1 MSTFQLEIVTP
12 TKTLDQGGVSY
23 VRCPGTKGLFG
34 VMGGHTEAIFA
45 LAVGE
50 IKVRKD
56 GNTSDLS
63 TSCGYAEVTRE
74 KVSLLLETVEEARE
88 IDASR
93 AQEASD
99 RAKARLSKKE
109 GDEVRARES
118 LFRAVNRL
126 KVSSR

>member
-34 VMGGHTEAIFA
+34 VMGGHTEALFA

-50 IKVRKD
+50 IKVTKD
-56 GNTSDLS
+56 GNTSYLS
-63 TSCGYAEVTRE
+63 TSGGYAEVTRE
-74 KVSLLLETVEEARE
+74 KVQLLLETVEEAQG
-88 IDASR
+88 IDAPR
-93 AQEASD
+93 AQEACD

-109 GDEVRARES
+109 GDEVRTRAALS
-118 LFRAVNRL
+118 RAVNRL

>member
-12 TKTLDQGGVSY
+12 TKTLDQSGVSY

-34 VMGGHTEAIFA
+34 VMGGHTEALFA

-50 IKVRKD
+50 IKVTKD
-56 GNTSDLS
+56 GNTSYLS
-63 TSCGYAEVTRE
+63 TSGGYAEVTRE

>member
-34 VMGGHTEAIFA
+34 VRGGHTEALFA
-45 LAVGE
+45 LSVGE
-50 IKVRKD
+50 IKVTKD
-56 GNTSDLS
+56 GNTSYLS
-63 TSCGYAEVTRE
+63 TSGGYAEVARE
-74 KVSLLLETVEEARE
+74 KVSLLLENVEEARE

>member
-1 MSTFQLEIVTP
+1 LSTFQLEIVTP
-12 TKTLDQGGVSY
+12 TKSLDQGGVSY

-34 VMGGHTEAIFA
+34 VMGGHTEALFL

-50 IKVRKD
+50 IKVTKD
-56 GNTSDLS
+56 GNTTYLS
-63 TSCGYAEVTRE
+63 TSGGYAEVTRE

-88 IDASR
+88 INASR

-118 LFRAVNRL
+118 LYRAVNRL

>member
-34 VMGGHTEAIFA
+34 VMGGHTEALFA

-50 IKVRKD
+50 IKVTKD
-56 GNTSDLS
+56 GNTSYLS
-63 TSCGYAEVTRE
+63 TSGGYAEVTRE

-93 AQEASD
+93 AQEAYD

>member
-12 TKTLDQGGVSY
+12 TKTRDQGGVSY

-34 VMGGHTEAIFA
+34 VMGGHTEALFA

-50 IKVRKD
+50 IKVTKD
-56 GNTSDLS
+56 GNTSYLS
-63 TSCGYAEVTRE
+63 TSGGYAEVTRE
-74 KVSLLLETVEEARE
+74 KVSLLLEAVEEARK

-109 GDEVRARES
+109 GDEVRARAS

>member
-34 VMGGHTEAIFA
+34 VMGGHTEALFA

-50 IKVRKD
+50 IKVTKD
-56 GNTSDLS
+56 GNTSYLS
-63 TSCGYAEVTRE
+63 TSGGYAEVTRE
-74 KVSLLLETVEEARE
+74 KVSLLLETVEEARG

>member
-34 VMGGHTEAIFA
+34 VMGGHTEALFA

-50 IKVRKD
+50 IKVTKD
-56 GNTSDLS
+56 GNTSYLS
-63 TSCGYAEVTRE
+63 TSGGYAEVTRE

-93 AQEASD
+93 AQEAYD

-109 GDEVRARES
+109 GDEVRARAS

>member
-23 VRCPGTKGLFG
+23 IRCPGTEGFFG
-34 VMGGHTEAIFA
+34 VMGGHTEALFA
-45 LAVGE
+45 LSVGE
-50 IKVRKD
+50 IKVTKD
-56 GNTSDLS
+56 GNTSYLS
-63 TSCGYAEVTRE
+63 TSGGYAEVTRE

>member
-12 TKTLDQGGVSY
+12 TKTLDQGDVSY

-34 VMGGHTEAIFA
+34 VRGGHTEALFA
-45 LAVGE
+45 LSVGE
-50 IKVRKD
+50 IKVTKD
-56 GNTSDLS
+56 GNTSYLS
-63 TSCGYAEVTRE
+63 TSGGYAEVTRE
-74 KVSLLLETVEEARE
+74 KVQLLLETVEEAQG

>member
-34 VMGGHTEAIFA
+34 VMGGHTEALFL

-50 IKVRKD
+50 IKVTKD
-56 GNTSDLS
+56 GNTTYLS
-63 TSCGYAEVTRE
+63 TSGGYAEVTRE

-88 IDASR
+88 INVSR

-109 GDEVRARES
+109 GDEVRARQS
-118 LFRAVNRL
+118 LYRAVNRL

>member
-23 VRCPGTKGLFG
+23 IRCPGTKGLFG
-34 VMGGHTEAIFA
+34 VMGGHTEALLL

-50 IKVRKD
+50 IKVTKD
-56 GNTSDLS
+56 GNTTYLS
-63 TSCGYAEVTRE
+63 TSGGYAEVTRE

-88 IDASR
+88 INASR

-109 GDEVRARES
+109 NETYSTRSPR
-118 LFRAVNRL
+118 
-126 KVSSR
+126 

>member
-34 VMGGHTEAIFA
+34 IMGGHTEAIFA

-56 GNTSDLS
+56 GNTSYLS
-63 TSCGYAEVTRE
+63 TSGGYAEVTRE
-74 KVSLLLETVEEARE
+74 KVSLLLENVEEARE

-93 AQEASD
+93 AQEAYD

-109 GDEVRARES
+109 GDEVRTRTALS
-118 LFRAVNRL
+118 RAVNRL
-126 KVSSR
+126 NVSSR

>member
-56 GNTSDLS
+56 GNTSYLS
-63 TSCGYAEVTRE
+63 TSGGYAEVTRE

-109 GDEVRARES
+109 GDEVRARAS

>member
-34 VMGGHTEAIFA
+34 VMGGHTEALFA

-50 IKVRKD
+50 IKVTKD
-56 GNTSDLS
+56 GNTSYLS
-63 TSCGYAEVTRE
+63 TSGGYAEVTRE
-74 KVSLLLETVEEARE
+74 KVQLLLETVEEAQG
-88 IDASR
+88 IDAPR
-93 AQEASD
+93 AQEACD

-109 GDEVRARES
+109 GDEVRT
-118 LFRAVNRL
+118 RAALSRAENRL

>member
-56 GNTSDLS
+56 GNTSYLS
-63 TSCGYAEVTRE
+63 TSGGYAEVTRE

>member
-34 VMGGHTEAIFA
+34 VMGGHTEALFA

-50 IKVRKD
+50 IKVTKD
-56 GNTSDLS
+56 GNTSYLS
-63 TSCGYAEVTRE
+63 TSGGYAEVARE
-74 KVSLLLETVEEARE
+74 KVSLLLENVEEARE

>member
-50 IKVRKD
+50 IKVTKD
-56 GNTSDLS
+56 GNTSYLS
-63 TSCGYAEVTRE
+63 TSGGYAEVTRE

>member
-23 VRCPGTKGLFG
+23 VRCPGTKGRFG
-34 VMGGHTEAIFA
+34 VMGGHTEALFA

-50 IKVRKD
+50 IKVTKD
-56 GNTSDLS
+56 GNTSYLS
-63 TSCGYAEVTRE
+63 TSGGYAEVTRE

>member
-12 TKTLDQGGVSY
+12 TKTLDHGDVSY

-56 GNTSDLS
+56 GNTSYLS
-63 TSCGYAEVTRE
+63 TSGGYAEVTRE

-88 IDASR
+88 INASR

-118 LFRAVNRL
+118 LYRAVNRL

>member
-1 MSTFQLEIVTP
+1 MSTFQLEIITP

-34 VMGGHTEAIFA
+34 VMGGHTEALFA

-50 IKVRKD
+50 IKVTKD
-56 GNTSDLS
+56 GNTSYLS
-63 TSCGYAEVTRE
+63 TSGGYAEVTRE

>member
-34 VMGGHTEAIFA
+34 VMGGHTEALFA

-50 IKVRKD
+50 IKVTKD
-56 GNTSDLS
+56 GNTSYLS
-63 TSCGYAEVTRE
+63 TSGGYAEVARE

>member
-12 TKTLDQGGVSY
+12 TKSLDQGGVSY

-50 IKVRKD
+50 IKVTKD
-56 GNTSDLS
+56 GNTSYLS
-63 TSCGYAEVTRE
+63 TSGGYAEVTRE

-88 IDASR
+88 INASR

-118 LFRAVNRL
+118 LYRAVNRL

>member
-34 VMGGHTEAIFA
+34 VMGGHTDALFL

-50 IKVRKD
+50 IKVTKD
-56 GNTSDLS
+56 GNTTYLS
-63 TSCGYAEVTRE
+63 TSGGYAEVTRE

-88 IDASR
+88 INASR

-109 GDEVRARES
+109 GDEVRARQS
-118 LFRAVNRL
+118 LYRAVNRL